1 MKFSTLMILFGF
13 MFTQQVFAQNEGKNT
28 SECYT
33 QNSNNKGCEAA
44 NNTTSNQQVQKTVIK
59 TQQKSNNVSKAAEQS
74 SKTAVKTP
82 QKVQNTSK
90 AAVKTPQK
98 VQDTSKSTVKKPQKV
113 QKATAKIPQKTS
125 VKTVSR
131 RSDLVLQTQQ
141 QLNRLGFNAGPADGL
156 MGKKTRE
163 AIRQFQKKNNS
174 HVDGKSTSTLL
185 DKLKKVSH
193 K

>member
-28 SECYT
+28 SECHT
-33 QNSNNKGCEAA
+33 QNSNNNKGCEAA

-59 TQQKSNNVSKAAEQS
+59 TQQKSDNVSKAAEQS
-74 SKTAVKTP
+74 SKTTVNTP
-82 QKVQNTSK
+82 K
-90 AAVKTPQK
+90 
-98 VQDTSKSTVKKPQKV
+98 KV
-113 QKATAKIPQKTS
+113 QKATVKTPQKTS

-131 RSDLVLQTQQ
+131 RSDLVLKTQQ

-163 AIRQFQKKNNS
+163 AIKQFQKKNNT